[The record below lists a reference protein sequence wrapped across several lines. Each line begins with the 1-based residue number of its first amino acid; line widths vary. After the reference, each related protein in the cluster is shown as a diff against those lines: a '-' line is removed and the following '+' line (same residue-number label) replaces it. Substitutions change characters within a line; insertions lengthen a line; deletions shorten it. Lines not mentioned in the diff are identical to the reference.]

1 MDVFRRFFTAPAV
14 FARAFTGNHVTP
26 PASPGALLVGI
37 VAAASV
43 GSPSVAE
50 VGVPVPDNIMAATS
64 VGAPTVAEIGVAT
77 PTGIVAATSVG
88 SPHLTSALPNGISAA
103 TSVGA
108 PSASAAEDSATT
120 AWAAACTTP
129 PTSGRRAAI
138 NTMIAGIKADG
149 DWGSLGRLYV
159 FAAEDSQAARLNIK
173 DPSESVAFINSPTF
187 TTNRGVTGD
196 GSSAY
201 IDIGEA
207 WDADGHFTL
216 NSATIWAYINE
227 QNSTGGEPIVG
238 VAAGS
243 TGNVSM
249 TVRASAGNEQFRIND
264 TTNDAL
270 VANTGSKLGSRGM
283 SRNGASDKRGYVNG
297 SETAAFSTSSAS
309 VPTQN
314 GAILRSGG
322 SYGNSRV
329 AALFAGSGMS
339 ATAIG
344 RVRSRIITLLTA
356 IGAN

>member
-1 MDVFRRFFTAPAV
+1 MMIGLSLGINRSTGAPSEPV
-14 FARAFTGNHVTP
+14 P
-26 PASPGALLVGI
+26 PADAHPSGITSAVALGVPFLTSALLVGI

-88 SPHLTSALPNGISAA
+88 
-103 TSVGA
+103 A

-149 DWGSLGRLYV
+149 DWSSLGRLYV

-173 DPSESVAFINSPTF
+173 DPSESVAFTNSPTF
-187 TTNRGVTGD
+187 TTDRGVTGD

-297 SETAAFSTSSAS
+297 SETAALSTSSAS